1 MFAFRKDNFSVDG
14 FTEARLRL
22 NLSLA
27 ELASGLVSG
36 TFVGTSMGWRDV
48 AAVAVGDQV
57 LTFDRGLQTVA
68 SVTHQQVSTRGSDSA
83 IDSWLVHVPVGVLG
97 NAEAITLLPS
107 QPVMI
112 ETDIAEEIFGDPFV
126 VVTALALA
134 GFGGITQVPP
144 STTTHIIT
152 LAFDRDE
159 VVFANAGSL
168 LVCPASTDL
177 LDAHTRVYP
186 TLTDSISA
194 LLVNAMKIDRAAK
207 DGYQA
212 AA

>member
-1 MFAFRKDNFSVDG
+1 MFAFRKDTFSANG
-14 FTEARLRL
+14 FIEAGLRAHP
-22 NLSLA
+22 SLA
-27 ELASGLVSG
+27 ELAGGLLAG
-36 TFVGTSMGWRDV
+36 TCVGTSMGWRDV
-48 AAVAVGDQV
+48 AAIAAGDQV

-68 SVTHQQVSTRGSDSA
+68 TVKHQQITTPGSD
-83 IDSWLVHVPVGVLG
+83 DQTKNWLVHVPAGLLS

-112 ETDIAEEIFGDPFV
+112 ETDIADEIFGDPFAV
-126 VVTALALA
+126 VAAHTLV
-134 GFGGITQVPP
+134 GFGGITRAPAP
-144 STTTHIIT
+144 ATTHIIH

-177 LDAHTRVYP
+177 LDAHICAYP

-194 LLVNAMKIDRAAK
+194 LLVNAMKIDRVAK